1 MNQIKVVRTENEID
15 ISNESE
21 FITIDIETA
30 YKLLNL
36 LKHCLDN
43 WETQQEQ

>member
-1 MNQIKVVRTENEID
+1 MDIKVVRTGNEID
-15 ISNESE
+15 ISTESE
-21 FITIDIETA
+21 FITIDIQTA

-43 WETQQEQ
+43 WEAQQEQ